1 VFVRLALLLAVLAPG
16 VARAQTSD
24 PAPDVRFDRPGLD
37 LPHPEAQA
45 LAQTADGLVWI
56 GTRDGLVRFDG
67 LGRTLLRREPG
78 DARTLPSNDVEAL
91 LVDGAG
97 RLWVGTRRGV
107 ARLDARTDRFAR
119 VTPAEGAC
127 GGAATWLAETGPGQ
141 ILYGSR
147 RTGLCRLD
155 VASGE
160 RDPVRLPWGGAG
172 GRAWEVQTVASGAA
186 WVLGPRPEDACRVD
200 PGPDA
205 RCRAIDLSGY
215 GPRVLGLDAEGRLLA
230 YGRSL
235 DGGPHELRRWSRGRF
250 VPVVRDLPEVGWT
263 ESADLVVV
271 GREAWLGT
279 ATDGVL
285 AVGLETGDWRWIGPR
300 PGDPTS
306 LPAPRVRALLVDRQG
321 GAWVGTSRGV
331 ATWRAPAQPFRVY
344 RRFSG
349 EPGELSDD
357 RVNGMAEAR
366 DGALWVATNDGLNR
380 LDPETDRFEAFRIL
394 EVQAVGPP
402 AWVPDRDDPFR
413 EAWWQVLEGAD
424 GTLWVGGKRTG
435 LFRLDRRT
443 GRFRREAEASRA
455 LGLVEADRATPR
467 GFGVRHVFEDSAG
480 RLWVGTTG
488 EGLALRQ
495 TDGRWVSVLPGAGPG
510 RLPHPSVN
518 RFYEAADGAIW
529 VGTDAGLARV
539 ADPGA
544 GREMTFE
551 ALDLGES
558 VPVWAIAESEAA
570 PGVLWVGTVGNGLLA
585 VDPESGDAVRAGGEE
600 FPSDLVY
607 GVLTDEAG
615 HIWASTSRGL
625 ARYDPPRDRLSVYDA
640 RNGLQD
646 DAFDLMA
653 FVRSPT
659 TGELWFGG
667 PNGLVRVDPDG
678 VGLATYHPPVA
689 FTAVEVFDRRRA
701 GRPLDGDTL
710 RVAHDENFL
719 TIQFAALDFTAPRR
733 LRYLYRLQ
741 GVDDDW
747 RETTGE
753 RPLATYTALAPG
765 TYTLFVLGSN
775 ADGVWNDE
783 PARLTVVVEPA
794 WWQGIPARAVA
805 LLLLAGLGL
814 GGVVGVFRLAARE
827 HRSRQHAVADDLHR
841 GPVQG
846 ITAIGRDLAGVEEH
860 GGVVRRVRDRVGE
873 VEVGLHDALIRLRP
887 AAAGTLD
894 PVRALEATV
903 RRARQQA
910 PGVAIQ
916 ADWSGVPAALP
927 DDLQHDL
934 VSVLA
939 HLLEHA
945 LETAGPNEV
954 HIAVEADVPS
964 IGLRVASDRPVAVR
978 APGFRRRLPGTRNPL
993 VQALRIVRQRGG
1005 TLDVEPT
1012 EAGSLVT
1019 VRLRHDS
1026 EA

>member
-1 VFVRLALLLAVLAPG
+1 MPVRLVLLLAVLATG
-16 VARAQTSD
+16 AARSQTTD
-24 PAPDVRFDRPGLD
+24 PAPDVRFDRLGLD
-37 LPHPEAQA
+37 LPHPEVQA
-45 LAQTADGLVWI
+45 LAQDADGLIWI
-56 GTRDGLVRFDG
+56 GTRDGLLRYDG
-67 LGRTLLRREPG
+67 LGPTLLRRDVG
-78 DARTLPSNDVEAL
+78 DARSLPSNDVEAL

-97 RLWVGTRRGV
+97 RLWVGTQRGV
-107 ARLDARTDRFAR
+107 ARLDPRTDRFTR
-119 VTPAEGAC
+119 VTPAEGTC

-147 RTGLCRLD
+147 RAGLCRLD
-155 VASGE
+155 AASGE
-160 RDPVRLPWGGAG
+160 RQRIRVPWGGAD

-205 RCRAIDLSGY
+205 RCRSIDLSGF

-230 YGRSL
+230 YGRPL

-279 ATDGVL
+279 ATDGLL
-285 AVGLETGDWRWIGPR
+285 AVGLETSDWRWLGPR

-331 ATWRAPAQPFRVY
+331 AAWRAPAQPFRVY
-344 RRFSG
+344 RRFTG
-349 EPGELSDD
+349 EPGEISDD
-357 RVNGMAEAR
+357 RVNGMTEAR
-366 DGALWVATNDGLNR
+366 GGALWVATNDGLNR
-380 LDPETDRFEAFRIL
+380 LDPETDRFETFRIP
-394 EVQAVGPP
+394 EVQGAGPP

-413 EAWWQVLEGAD
+413 DAWWQVFEGAD
-424 GTLWVGGKRTG
+424 GTLWVGGKRAG

-455 LGLVEADRATPR
+455 LGLTEADGTTPR
-467 GFGVRHVFEDSAG
+467 GFGVRHIYEDEAG

-495 TDGRWVSVLPGAGPG
+495 ADGRWVGVFPASGAGS
-510 RLPHPSVN
+510 LPHPNVN
-518 RFYEAADGAIW
+518 RVHEAEDGTLW

-539 ADPGA
+539 VDPGA

-551 ALDLGES
+551 PVDLGES
-558 VPVWAIAESEAA
+558 APVWAVAESPAT
-570 PGVLWVGTVGNGLLA
+570 PGKLWVGTVGNGLLA
-585 VDPESGDAVRAGGEE
+585 FDPESGRAVRVGGDE

-607 GVLTDEAG
+607 GVLTDETG
-615 HIWASTSRGL
+615 QVWASTNRGL
-625 ARYDPPRDRLSVYDA
+625 ARYDPTSDCLSVYDA
-640 RNGLQD
+640 GNGLRD

-653 FVRSPT
+653 FDRSPT

-689 FTAVEVFDRRRA
+689 FTGVEVFDRRRA
-701 GRPLDGDTL
+701 GRPLDGDTI

-719 TIQFAALDFTAPRR
+719 TVQFAALDYTAPRQ
-733 LRYLYRLQ
+733 LRYLYRLL
-741 GVDDDW
+741 GVDADW

-753 RPLATYTALAPG
+753 RPLATYTALEPG
-765 TYTLFVLGSN
+765 TYTLLVLGSN

-783 PARLTVVVEPA
+783 PARLTIVVEPA

-814 GGVVGVFRLAARE
+814 VGVLGVMHLAARDY
-827 HRSRQHAVADDLHR
+827 RRRQQDVADDLHR
-841 GPVQG
+841 GPVRG
-846 ITAIGRDLAGVEEH
+846 IGEIGRDLDGVETDGE
-860 GGVVRRVRDRVGE
+860 VVRRVRRRVGE

-887 AAAGTLD
+887 AAAGTLGLT
-894 PVRALEATV
+894 RALDATV

-910 PGVAIQ
+910 PDVAIQ
-916 ADWSGVPAALP
+916 TDWSAAPASLP
-927 DDLQHDL
+927 DDLQHDF

-939 HLLEHA
+939 CLLDHA
-945 LETAGPNEV
+945 LQTADPDELRVTVTVDDTG
-954 HIAVEADVPS
+954 
-964 IGLRVASDRPVAVR
+964 IGLRVVADRPVAVR
-978 APGFRRRLPGTRNPL
+978 APGLRRRLPGTKNPL

-1005 TLDVEPT
+1005 ALDVEPT
-1012 EAGSLVT
+1012 EAGSVVS
-1019 VRLRHDS
+1019 VRLGR
-1026 EA
+1026 